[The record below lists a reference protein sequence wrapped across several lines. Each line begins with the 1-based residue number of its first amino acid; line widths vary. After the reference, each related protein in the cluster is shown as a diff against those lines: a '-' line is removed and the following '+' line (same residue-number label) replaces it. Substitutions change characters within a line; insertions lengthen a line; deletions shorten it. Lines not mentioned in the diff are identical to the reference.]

1 MNLSNNSTLTML
13 DAQLPALE
21 LGIPPA
27 AHQTASTFA
36 APHRG
41 DRKRQQIYCNTLA
54 VWMVNY
60 HLTSLGVRT
69 DLAGSRAWQPRD
81 RALNDVA
88 DLHIPGFG
96 HLACRP
102 LLVDDAICYLPATD
116 QAGCVAVQF
125 DADFTTATLLGF
137 YPVEPDSLI
146 TVPVQE
152 LQDFTALYA
161 HLPPTTSLM
170 EQAEAAIHHLTDW
183 LQGEIAATWD
193 AVDRILT
200 RPEPALAMRSRSRAI
215 ERGKLLVLE
224 DGQEP
229 VALVVWAEQTRKE
242 ELDIAVELWPINP
255 EHRLPAEVQLLLH
268 DPASGQLIAQAQGGG
283 SERLQFRF
291 SGEPGERF
299 DVEVMHKDFAALEP
313 FVI

>member
-1 MNLSNNSTLTML
+1 MKNDSTLTML
-13 DAQLPALE
+13 DPQLPALT

-27 AHQTASTFA
+27 AHQTALAFA

-54 VWMVNY
+54 VWMVNQ
-60 HLTSLGVRT
+60 HLTGLGVRT
-69 DLAGSRAWQPRD
+69 DLAGSRAWQARD
-81 RALNDVA
+81 RALHDVA

-102 LLVDDAICYLPATD
+102 LLADDAICYLPATD

-125 DADFTTATLLGF
+125 NADLTEATLLGF
-137 YPVEPDSLI
+137 YPVEPESLI

-152 LQDFTALYA
+152 LQDFTQLYA
-161 HLPPTTSLM
+161 HLPPATSII
-170 EQAEAAIHHLTDW
+170 EQADAALHHLTDW
-183 LQGEIAATWD
+183 LQGEIAATWE

-200 RPEPALAMRSRSRAI
+200 RPEPAFAMRSRSRAV
-215 ERGKLLVLE
+215 ERGKVLVLE
-224 DGQEP
+224 EGQEP
-229 VALVVWAEQTRKE
+229 VALVVWAEQAMNG
-242 ELDIAVELWPINP
+242 ELNIAVELWPINP
-255 EHRLPAEVQLLLH
+255 EHRLPAAVQLLLH

-299 DVEVMHKDFAALEP
+299 DVEVTHKNLTLLEP